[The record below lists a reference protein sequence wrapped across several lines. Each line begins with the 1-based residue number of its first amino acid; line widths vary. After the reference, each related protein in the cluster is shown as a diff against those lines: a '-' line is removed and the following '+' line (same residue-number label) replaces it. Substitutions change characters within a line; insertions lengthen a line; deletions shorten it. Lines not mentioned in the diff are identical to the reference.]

1 MSDDEDDASELQVV
15 SIKRESIET
24 SDINAES
31 ANGRSPDMIDLTDEA
46 FEDAEVPRHYISW
59 LTNLIQKA
67 KINPNTMD
75 QRLDAADISSDII
88 VIEDPEE
95 NLETNTKSTDESQET
110 KVWMHYFF
118 DLKFLMNIRKM
129 V

>member
-1 MSDDEDDASELQVV
+1 
-15 SIKRESIET
+15 
-24 SDINAES
+24 
-31 ANGRSPDMIDLTDEA
+31 MIDLTDEA

-95 NLETNTKSTDESQET
+95 NHETNTKSTDESQET
-110 KVWMHYFF
+110 KVWMHFFQFKISYEHRKMFHNGLRPFF
-118 DLKFLMNIRKM
+118 DIHM
-129 V
+129 